1 MEQDENPETR
11 WIRRLSKDAGERQRE
26 NHQKWVVNTRKHYL
40 LRGSELAVITVGLTG
55 SYLTDWNTL
64 RAGPLILAAVTMTI
78 IALVL
83 WDAMSDYQKQAA
95 QARMAAVLCQ
105 DIQDEAQAALRR
117 KAPEESRKALED
129 LEDVLRRSQRMRL

>member
-64 RAGPLILAAVTMTI
+64 RAGPLILAAVIMTI

-83 WDAMSDYQKQAA
+83 WDAMSDYQKQLPRPGWPPSS
-95 QARMAAVLCQ
+95 ARTSR
-105 DIQDEAQAALRR
+105 DEAQTALRR

-129 LEDVLRRSQRMRL
+129 LEGVLRRSQRMRL